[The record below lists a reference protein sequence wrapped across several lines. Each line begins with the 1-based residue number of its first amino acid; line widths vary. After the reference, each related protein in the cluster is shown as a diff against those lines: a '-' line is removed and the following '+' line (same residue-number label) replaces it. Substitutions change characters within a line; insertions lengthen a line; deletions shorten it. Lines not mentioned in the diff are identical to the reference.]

1 MSDGTPNSVE
11 SPLTAKPPKPA
22 IGMDAATWLAAIVE
36 SSDDAILGES
46 LNGIITN
53 WNAGA
58 TRIFGYSAEEAIG
71 KPIRWFAWP
80 GEEGRIEELLR
91 RLRLGERVEHFE
103 TIRRHKN
110 GRKVIVSLSLSPIRD
125 SEGTIVGIAKIAR
138 DITERKKAE
147 EALADSELRLRT
159 MSEQEALARA
169 DVLAER
175 RFRELIEHAP
185 DAILQVDTMGKI
197 IVANNTAESM
207 FGYAREELL
216 GMSVDLLV
224 PEASRAAHPGL
235 RKAFAA
241 AGIARPIGQGLDLRA
256 RRKDGTEVP
265 VEISLSPVETERGI
279 YITAAIRDVTERKRV
294 EAQVRLLEKGYFQ
307 ELEARKQEAERLN
320 RLKSE
325 FLARISHELR
335 TPLHTII
342 GFSDLLAEE
351 NEGPLNEEQKRFLGH
366 IQRDSEHLLAL
377 INDVLDFSRIE
388 AGGLNLHAEVLPLG
402 DAISEAV
409 NAIRPYAEVKG
420 IFMQRGADLNARVS
434 ADPLR
439 LRQVLYNLLSNAIKF
454 TASGGTISVGVAPVP
469 DEQFVRITVSD
480 TGIGIADEEQAQ
492 IFDNFYQ
499 VGVTTEGVREGTGL
513 GLPICKQLVEMHG
526 GRIWVESQ
534 PGQGSQFHF
543 TLRTP

>member
-1 MSDGTPNSVE
+1 MNDRAPNSIE
-11 SPLTAKPPKPA
+11 SPPTAESPKSA

-71 KPIRWFAWP
+71 KPISWFAWP
-80 GEEGRIEELLR
+80 GKEGEIEDLLG
-91 RLRLGERVEHFE
+91 RLGLGERVEHFE
-103 TIRRHKN
+103 TLRKHKS

-125 SEGTIVGIAKIAR
+125 SEGTIVGIANIAR

-147 EALADSELRLRT
+147 EALTDSELRLRT
-159 MSEQEALARA
+159 MSEREALARA
-169 DVLAER
+169 DALAER
-175 RFRELIEHAP
+175 KFRELIEHAP
-185 DAILQVDTMGKI
+185 DAILQVDTTGKI

-207 FGYAREELL
+207 FGYTREELL
-216 GMSVDLLV
+216 GISVDLLV
-224 PEASRAAHPGL
+224 PEASRTAHPGL

-241 AGIARPIGQGLDLRA
+241 AGVARPIGEGLDLRA

-265 VEISLSPVETERGI
+265 VEISLSPVKTEQGI

-294 EAQVRLLEKGYFQ
+294 EAQIRLLEKGYLQ
-307 ELEARKQEAERLN
+307 ELEGRKQEAERLN

-325 FLARISHELR
+325 FLASISHELR

-351 NEGPLNEEQKRFLGH
+351 NEGPLNKEQKRFLGH
-366 IQRDSEHLLAL
+366 IHRDSEHLLAL

-388 AGGLNLHAEVLPLG
+388 AGRLNLHAEVLPLG

-420 IFMQRGADLNARVS
+420 IFMQRGADLNVKVS

-439 LRQVLYNLLSNAIKF
+439 LRQILYNLLSNAVKF
-454 TASGGTISVGVAPVP
+454 TAARGTISVGVAMVP
-469 DEQFVRITVSD
+469 NEQFVRITVSD
-480 TGIGIADEEQAQ
+480 TGIGIADEERAQ

-526 GRIWVESQ
+526 GKIWVESQ